1 MKSIDD
7 IHFDVCKFTYADGI
21 REIIIHSVGEE
32 FKITGTEVTQL
43 AGLDFWI
50 VPSGPIESLFGEH
63 YKSVYSRFFGVLLKA
78 LHKHNSSMPI
88 HGICLGDIA
97 RAYEDGKGRESE
109 LADEIAS
116 GAYVPSR

>member
-1 MKSIDD
+1 MKSIND

-21 REIIIHSVGEE
+21 REIVIQGVGGE
-32 FKITGTEVTQL
+32 FKITGTEVTQF
-43 AGLDFWI
+43 ADLDFWI
-50 VPSGPIESLFGEH
+50 VPSGPIESLFEGH
-63 YKSVYSRFFGVLLKA
+63 YKSVYSRFSGVLLKA

-97 RAYEDGKGRESE
+97 QAYEDGKGRDSE